1 MRNLDSTRMTGS
13 QNATPAR
20 SDRRR
25 DARTRSCRPVHVRP
39 ADPLAEFFEDVRTM
53 NDFSRNGFYFITKR
67 PDYSK
72 GMRLC
77 VTPGLGLASLKY
89 LGEVVRFERLATGW
103 YGVGV
108 RLLRVQDLQ
117 ANSSN

>member
-1 MRNLDSTRMTGS
+1 MRNLDATRMTG
-13 QNATPAR
+13 ARKDTPSR

-39 ADPLAEFFEDVRTM
+39 ADPRAEFFEDVRTM

-67 PDYSK
+67 GSYEK

-117 ANSSN
+117 NSSAH